1 MPNPRPPIGVYNS
14 FTGILWQP
22 TASSPASATQPFS
35 PAAADTSHLPVA
47 ATKDNGSAPNAA
59 ADVAAARTGD
69 SKVSLAAAD
78 LVGPP
83 TRERGDNE
91 SVAAL
96 DLCGKST
103 REATGCEAKQ
113 KTSNV
118 ANGAQCLEACLCT
131 DLAFRLG
138 SCLAIHGE

>member
-1 MPNPRPPIGVYNS
+1 MGVYNS
-14 FTGILWQP
+14 FTGIPWQP
-22 TASSPASATQPFS
+22 TASSPATATQPFS

-47 ATKDNGSAPNAA
+47 ATEDNGSAPNAA
-59 ADVAAARTGD
+59 ADVTAARTED
-69 SKVSLAAAD
+69 SKESLAAAD
-78 LVGPP
+78 LAGVP

-103 REATGCEAKQ
+103 HDATGCEAKQ
-113 KTSNV
+113 KTSHV
-118 ANGAQCLEACLCT
+118 ANRAQCLQACLCT